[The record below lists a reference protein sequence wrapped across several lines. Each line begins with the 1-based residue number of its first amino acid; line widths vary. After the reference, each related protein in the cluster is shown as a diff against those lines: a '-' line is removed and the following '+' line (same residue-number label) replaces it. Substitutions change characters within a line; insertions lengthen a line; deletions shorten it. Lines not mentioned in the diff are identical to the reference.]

1 MIKASTNRYVN
12 LLKNSGFH
20 ALFGDEDNKDVV
32 IGVLNMLLPAH
43 HQVTDFTYLRTE
55 LHGPL
60 LTNRE
65 YRYDFVC
72 RDTAGL
78 TFIVEMQC
86 YDEAYWFKRCV
97 SYCCRSYDRLT
108 VKGEK
113 KEDEEQEAEEK
124 TKKGAGKEN
133 VTDSI
138 ITLEPTGYDVPPLY
152 FIGFMGID
160 LKHEDEQAW
169 EGLFISEYTF
179 MEKTT
184 HELQDETIFI
194 IFAELKRFNKSEEE
208 CVTSQDKLLYLFKH
222 IGELEDDENWNKDK
236 FWQRFFEA
244 CEIAAFSEKKRA
256 QYEQDMYDER
266 RFQGQLAASYNNG
279 LEAGI
284 EKGIAEGREEER
296 LEAQKKLIASAKK
309 MVESGV
315 DVDLVCSTLGV
326 DKAAVLEK

>member
-20 ALFGDEDNKDVV
+20 ALFGDEDNKDVI
-32 IGVLNMLLPAH
+32 IGVLNMFLPAH

-72 RDTAGL
+72 RDTPGL

-113 KEDEEQEAEEK
+113 DDEEVKKDTKQSTGNEK
-124 TKKGAGKEN
+124 D
-133 VTDSI
+133 TDSI

-169 EGLFISEYTF
+169 EGRFISEYTF

-256 QYEQDMYDER
+256 QYEKDMYDER

-284 EKGIAEGREEER
+284 AEGREEER
-296 LEAQKKLIASAKK
+296 LANEKKLIASAKK
-309 MVESGV
+309 IIESGV
-315 DVDLVCSTLGV
+315 DIDLVCSTLGV